1 MTNIDSYKN
10 LGSVEELQFLKQK
23 TIDKMDNSYC
33 MRRYA
38 SESIQLACKYGYEG
52 VKSGETLSGMY
63 CLLIS
68 IYITILY
75 VNKRTKR
82 KLL

>member
-1 MTNIDSYKN
+1 
-10 LGSVEELQFLKQK
+10 
-23 TIDKMDNSYC
+23 MDNSYC

-68 IYITILY
+68 IFLYANLVRKQKNQKKINITELCL
-75 VNKRTKR
+75 VSVQF
-82 KLL
+82 

>member
-1 MTNIDSYKN
+1 
-10 LGSVEELQFLKQK
+10 
-23 TIDKMDNSYC
+23 MDNSYC

-68 IYITILY
+68 IFLYAKSPWPKKKYLVRKQKNQKKINITELCL
-75 VNKRTKR
+75 VSVQF
-82 KLL
+82 